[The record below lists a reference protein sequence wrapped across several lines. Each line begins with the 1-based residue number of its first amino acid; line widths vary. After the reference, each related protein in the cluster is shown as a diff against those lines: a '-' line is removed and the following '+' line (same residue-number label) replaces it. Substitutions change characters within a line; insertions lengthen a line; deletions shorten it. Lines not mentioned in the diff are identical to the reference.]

1 MGPELKPTIP
11 PLGTT
16 TRKGL
21 CSFQGASGKQ
31 GCQTI
36 VLAGAL
42 RRPDP
47 PRSNNLLISL
57 GNEIS
62 LGNPPPLFLPPAC
75 LPPVPILK
83 GGVTREP
90 RVYTGTGRWQEGR
103 GSSRPTGRGSEGRA
117 HGKTEHRPRGR
128 TATRSTGHA
137 DARQHGAPAMQTQQ
151 TMGTNTQSSNAP
163 RGKST
168 GTLPGSTVQ
177 TIRHTHT
184 QDKHTATRRRRR
196 TRIEHN
202 PWGHA

>member
-57 GNEIS
+57 GNEICP
-62 LGNPPPLFLPPAC
+62 GKPPPLFPPPAC

-83 GGVTREP
+83 GGGYPGTPGVHGDRKVAGGKGEQQANRARERGAGARQDGAPATR
-90 RVYTGTGRWQEGR
+90 T
-103 GSSRPTGRGSEGRA
+103 
-117 HGKTEHRPRGR
+117 HGNTEHRPRGR
-128 TATRSTGHA
+128 SATRSTGHA
-137 DARQHGAPAMQTQQ
+137 NPRNHGNKAHNHQTPPVGNRPAPCRAALCKPYATH
-151 TMGTNTQSSNAP
+151 THRTNTP
-163 RGKST
+163 RPDDDG
-168 GTLPGSTVQ
+168 GP
-177 TIRHTHT
+177 
-184 QDKHTATRRRRR
+184 
-196 TRIEHN
+196 
-202 PWGHA
+202 